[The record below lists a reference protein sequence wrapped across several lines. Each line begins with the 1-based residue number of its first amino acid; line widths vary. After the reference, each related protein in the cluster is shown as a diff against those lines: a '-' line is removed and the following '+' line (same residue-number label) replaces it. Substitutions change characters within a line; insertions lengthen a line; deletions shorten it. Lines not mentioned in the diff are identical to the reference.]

1 MSTKEIIIEAAKKR
15 FLERGF
21 HGTSMRDITNASGVS
36 QGGIYTYFSSKEDLF
51 KEVLNTSLPF
61 DNFITN
67 SETIIKEENDPEI
80 FFQKLAVTF
89 LHSFKIENM
98 KLRMIDF
105 LEFKGNYF
113 QMLFHEKAK
122 SNPNNLIDK
131 IQTFINNGS
140 MKKSNAHTL
149 LLSFLM
155 SVFSYL
161 FLKSYIMEKQPIEEE
176 LIDSINIFLHG
187 SLNTKEASQ

>member
-1 MSTKEIIIEAAKKR
+1 MNTKEIIIDAAKRR

-36 QGGIYTYFSSKEDLF
+36 QGGIYSYFASKEELF
-51 KEVLNTSLPF
+51 KEVLNNSLPF
-61 DNFITN
+61 DNFIIN
-67 SETIIKEENDPEI
+67 SEAIIKEESDPEI

-89 LHSFKIENM
+89 LYSFKIENM

-105 LEFKGNYF
+105 MEFKGNYF
-113 QMLFHEKAK
+113 HMLFHERVKA
-122 SNPNNLIDK
+122 NPNNLTEK
-131 IQTFINNGS
+131 IQSFITNGK
-140 MKKSNAHTL
+140 MKNINAHTL

-161 FLKSYIMEKQPIEEE
+161 FIKSYIMEKQPVESE
-176 LIDSINIFLHG
+176 LIESINIFLHG
-187 SLNTKEASQ
+187 ALNNKEDSK

>member
-51 KEVLNTSLPF
+51 KEVLNISLPF
-61 DNFITN
+61 DEFITN
-67 SETIIKEENDPEI
+67 SETIIKEETDPEI

-89 LHSFKIENM
+89 LYSFKIENM

-113 QMLFHEKAK
+113 HMLFHEKAQTNP
-122 SNPNNLIDK
+122 SNLTEK
-131 IQTFINNGS
+131 IQSFITDGK
-140 MKKSNAHTL
+140 MKNINAHTL

-161 FLKSYIMEKQPIEEE
+161 FIKSYIMEKQPVESE

-187 SLNTKEASQ
+187 VLTKKEDSK